1 MKYADLNEKST
12 GDLAELKASLKKEVF
27 SFKMKNSVGQLED
40 TSLLGKTKKDLA
52 RIEQILTE
60 RSRASEGSVAEQAS
74 AAEGGKA

>member
-12 GDLAELKASLKKEVF
+12 GDLADLKVALRKDLF
-27 SFKMKNSVGQLED
+27 SYKMKNSVGQLED
-40 TSLLGKTKKDLA
+40 SSLLGKTKKDLA

-60 RSRASEGSVAEQAS
+60 RSRAPEA